1 MSAKVT
7 SIGLKGLEGYRVNVE
22 VGTFV
27 GNDSIKIVG
36 LPDAAVKESKLRIL
50 AALRSLGY
58 TLSGQN
64 IIINLSPAE
73 QKKSGPTFDLPMAVS
88 VLLSLRELT
97 ITIPEETGSI
107 YPLMKN
113 CPICSFP
120 KWSSFMLLH

>member
-7 SIGLKGLEGYRVNVE
+7 SIGLKGLEGFRVNVE

-58 TLSGQN
+58 NLSGQN

-73 QKKSGPTFDLPMAVS
+73 QKKDFRSLKGKTEESSQTVRKRVESARERQYDRYGEEICNSRVPYE
-88 VLLSLRELT
+88 VLV
-97 ITIPEETGSI
+97 
-107 YPLMKN
+107 K
-113 CPICSFP
+113 
-120 KWSSFMLLH
+120 